1 MKGRRWKPA
10 ACAMAGGLAAFS
22 SVPAEAAAREDA
34 QLGQAASGQCGEA
47 QRRLSRRRKAHGS
60 ATRSPRLSGEN
71 SARLV
76 KIVLKIQAATLGCGS
91 PTGIPSFATSQL
103 KTFFNLLHFSE

>member
-1 MKGRRWKPA
+1 MASRRVSLGAILP
-10 ACAMAGGLAAFS
+10 FS
-22 SVPAEAAAREDA
+22 ILVM
-34 QLGQAASGQCGEA
+34 ASGV
-47 QRRLSRRRKAHGS
+47 
-60 ATRSPRLSGEN
+60 TPRLSGEN